1 MQSMNFVHVGSPLAA
16 QSPNAQTIHSLENEL
31 ENDRLIIRNDRRK
44 SIVDRIHNRERLTA
58 YERIHAVCDDNNPWF
73 IGEFQGFSQPHE
85 GRNKPYALGV
95 LCTLAKVCSRQVMLI
110 ANDNTIAAGSWW
122 PGSSQ
127 KIIRALKTAQQLRIP
142 VLYLIECAGLYLPN
156 QDQTFAAHDGAGAIF
171 EMQAQLS
178 RAGIRQLAAIFGDCI
193 AGGGY
198 MPLLCD
204 KIVMTEQASL
214 CIGGSAIT
222 SHTKGAQNAPF
233 GTPSAH
239 VHLSGCAEQRVP
251 NDHAAIKT
259 LRKWLDELPTPA
271 VDFFRLE
278 DPLDPEYPGSDLYHL
293 IPPAINQNYNIE
305 NVIARIADASQ
316 IMPIHDD
323 FGSEILCAVTL
334 FDGLPAVVIA
344 NRAETIREHNH
355 AVHAGGILYHDG
367 ITKIRR
373 ISENANDDGLPVIWI
388 QDVSGFDVG
397 PEAENDGLLRH
408 GAMLLRTLSCQS
420 APHLTIILRKA
431 SGAGYYAMKG
441 APFHPA
447 LTISTVISHLEVMS
461 PQTLAG
467 TLFDKKIQTADDSE
481 KSPLIE
487 AKEQLIQTQIQSSSP
502 KSAAI
507 RADIDDIIP
516 LSDLRSR
523 IIQFLHAAY
532 QDASRPIKPQR
543 LWSIL
548 N

>member
-1 MQSMNFVHVGSPLAA
+1 MQSMNFIHIGTPQTKPSPDA
-16 QSPNAQTIHSLENEL
+16 QIIHALEAEIDKEKSIIQTDRPKSVIDRIHSLG
-31 ENDRLIIRNDRRK
+31 
-44 SIVDRIHNRERLTA
+44 RLTA
-58 YERIHAVCDDNNPWF
+58 DERVSELCDDHSPWLL
-73 IGEFQGFSQPHE
+73 GEFQGFDTPRE
-85 GRNKPYALGV
+85 GRNKPYRLGV
-95 LCTLAKVCSRQVMLI
+95 LCALGKVCSRQVMI
-110 ANDNTIAAGSWW
+110 VANDNTIAAGSWW

-127 KIIRALKTAQQLRIP
+127 KIVAALKTALQLRIP
-142 VLYLIECAGLYLPN
+142 VLYLIECAGLFLPH

-178 RAGIRQLAAIFGDCI
+178 RAGIRQMAAIFGDCI

-214 CIGGSAIT
+214 YIGGSAIT
-222 SHTKGAQNAPF
+222 SHAKGSDNSPF
-233 GTPSAH
+233 GTASVH
-239 VHLSGCAEQRVP
+239 VHLSGCAENRVP
-251 NDHAAIKT
+251 DDHAAIQK
-259 LRKWLDELPTPA
+259 LRAWLEALPSPA
-271 VDFFRLE
+271 LAYFRLE
-278 DPLDPEYPGSDLYHL
+278 DPVAPEYSIDDLYHL
-293 IPPAINQNYNIE
+293 LPTAPNEHYIIE
-305 NVIARIADASQ
+305 NIVARLADASQ
-316 IMPIHDD
+316 IAKLHDEY
-323 FGSEILCAVTL
+323 GTEIFASIAL

-344 NRAETIREHNH
+344 NRAETVRENNH
-355 AVHAGGILYHDG
+355 LVAGGILYHDG

-373 ISENANDDGLPVIWI
+373 ICENANDDGLPVIWL

-397 PEAENDGLLRH
+397 PDAERQGLLRH
-408 GAMLLRTLSCQS
+408 GAMLLRTLSIQT

-447 LTISTVISHLEVMS
+447 LTLSTAISHLEVMS

-467 TLFDKKIQTADDSE
+467 TLFDKKIARADDSQ
-481 KSPLIE
+481 KAALIE
-487 AKEQLIQTQIQSSSP
+487 AKEQVIQAQIQSSSP

-507 RADIDDIIP
+507 RADVDEIIR

-523 IIQFLHAAY
+523 IIHFLHAAY
-532 QDASRPIKPQR
+532 QDASRPFKPQR